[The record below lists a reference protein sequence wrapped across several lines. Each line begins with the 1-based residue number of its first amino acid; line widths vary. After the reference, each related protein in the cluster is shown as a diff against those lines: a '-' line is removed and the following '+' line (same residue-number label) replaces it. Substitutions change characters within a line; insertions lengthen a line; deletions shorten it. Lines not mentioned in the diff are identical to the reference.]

1 MNQVDKKICID
12 LIRQIIITLNPID
25 ISKERK
31 RDLRSRLDQN
41 ELKSLKTVIGQ
52 LGWNT
57 GQTRPDYA
65 FALVCSVVTVRML
78 LLMKLFKPIK
88 F

>member
-1 MNQVDKKICID
+1 MK
-12 LIRQIIITLNPID
+12 PIN
-25 ISKERK
+25 IYKERK
-31 RDLRSRLDQN
+31 KDRSSKLDQN
-41 ELKSLKTVIGQ
+41 KLDSLKTVIGQ
-52 LGWNT
+52 LGWIT